1 MTTTQARTEPE
12 HAQGTD
18 PHAGHAAV
26 PAAGHGGHGPHG
38 YSAQKDAHLK
48 RLRRI
53 EGQIRGLQRMVDE
66 DVYCIDVL
74 TQVSASTKALQSF
87 ALSLLEE
94 HLRHCV
100 AAAAEEGGAELDAK
114 VAEATAA
121 ISRLLR
127 S

>member
-1 MTTTQARTEPE
+1 M
-12 HAQGTD
+12 
-18 PHAGHAAV
+18 
-26 PAAGHGGHGPHG
+26 HG
-38 YSAQKDAHLK
+38 YTQDKDAYLK

-53 EGQIRGLQRMVDE
+53 EGQVRGLQRMVEE
-66 DVYCIDVL
+66 DVYCIDIL

-100 AAAAEEGGAELDAK
+100 AAAVSDGGPEADDK

-121 ISRLLR
+121 IARLLR